1 MKFSAALLLLMLVAT
16 PAMAQENQQPLA
28 ELMRRVWA
36 QSKQPNAKTV
46 QQVYSRVIQVDLPRP
61 FVAAFKQVEPGFFI
75 MEYVPDGETLANWT
89 QMITITGNFGVG
101 SANVD
106 DAALASFMFGRA
118 ECPGKLFRDAG
129 ELAPSVGAR
138 QRMLAIGCGGPA
150 AGSTAG
156 ERAAIAFLRDADHVW
171 TVQFAQRVGTG
182 GKGKLFE
189 VEQAAA
195 RLASLNIQA
204 VPMPAS
210 ENAAPKP

>member
-16 PAMAQENQQPLA
+16 PAMAQENQQDVA
-28 ELMRRVWA
+28 EMMRRVWA
-36 QSKQPNAKTV
+36 QSQQPNAKTV
-46 QQVYSRVIQVDLPRP
+46 QQVYSRAIQIDLPRP
-61 FVAAFKQVEPGFFI
+61 FVATYKQAVPGLFI
-75 MEYVPDGETLANWT
+75 MEYVPDGETLTNWT

-118 ECPGKLFRDAG
+118 ECPGKLYRDAG
-129 ELAPSVGAR
+129 EMAPNVGAR
-138 QRMLAIGCGGPA
+138 QRTLVIGCGGPA
-150 AGSTAG
+150 AG

-171 TVQFAQRVGTG
+171 TVQFAQRVGAG